1 MSEDSMFDKLKGI
14 GAQVAT
20 RATGA
25 VGNLSGDK
33 AVRASTAQ
41 LCTMLETAIAE
52 MEGRPIAGHPVT
64 LTASVNIGIAALE
77 MQVHLPAPAPPAG
90 APPELPAPRRSRR
103 A

>member
-52 MEGRPIAGHPVT
+52 MQGRPIAGHPVT

-77 MQVHLPAPAPPAG
+77 MQVHLPASAPPAG
-90 APPELPAPRRSRR
+90 APPELPAPPGGPR